1 MLELVCCCVEML
13 VRCCWI
19 TAGAAVRSEQRQRAS
34 RERRVHYDIRRPSEA
49 LDLQKQVMTCI
60 HLWKE
65 RGAINWN
72 LSHEI
77 DTVICDGAVG
87 IAGGAALLDVESKDV
102 RGFKDTLGRVR
113 L

>member
-1 MLELVCCCVEML
+1 MLLL
-13 VRCCWI
+13 DHGR
-19 TAGAAVRSEQRQRAS
+19 GAAERSEQRQRAS

-49 LDLQKQVMTCI
+49 LDLQKHVMTCI

-72 LSHEI
+72 LAHEI
-77 DTVICDGAVG
+77 DTVICDRAVG
-87 IAGGAALLDVESKDV
+87 IAGGAALFDVESQDV
-102 RGFKDTLGRVR
+102 RGFKDTLGGIR

>member
-1 MLELVCCCVEML
+1 ML
-13 VRCCWI
+13 VRCWI
-19 TAGAAVRSEQRQRAS
+19 KAGAAVRSEQRQRAS

-49 LDLQKQVMTCI
+49 LDLKNHVMTCI
-60 HLWKE
+60 HLGKE
-65 RGAINWN
+65 RGAIDWN